1 MNITNE
7 TLYKMILEIKT
18 DQADLKTSQK
28 ALRKEFEE
36 FKVSQMELKDSQ
48 MELKTAQA
56 ELRADIT
63 KWGVFLFVGSVVA
76 MTSILSVVVA
86 SVLLVTSG

>member
-7 TLYKMILEIKT
+7 TLYKMILEVKT

-63 KWGVFLFVGSVVA
+63 KWGIVLFTSSIIT
-76 MTSILSVVVA
+76 MTSVLGVVVA
-86 SVLLVTSG
+86 SVLFRG

>member
-18 DQADLKTSQK
+18 DQADLKTSQ
-28 ALRKEFEE
+28 
-36 FKVSQMELKDSQ
+36 
-48 MELKTAQA
+48 A

-63 KWGVFLFVGSVVA
+63 KWGVVLFISSIIT
-76 MTSILSVVVA
+76 MTSVLGVVVA
-86 SVLLVTSG
+86 SVLFRGQIC